1 MKWITSL
8 LGHAKRLSAALESV
22 ERNREDL
29 KVLREEFGELARRVD
44 RLHSEFIALRTEE
57 RLEREKLVLQLE
69 NALLRFEKRL
79 PAPKSGR
86 NAQ

>member
-1 MKWITSL
+1 MTF
-8 LGHAKRLSAALESV
+8 LGAILGYAKRLAASIELTDQHSADIAE
-22 ERNREDL
+22 
-29 KVLREEFGELARRVD
+29 LRGQMAELARRMEQ
-44 RLHSEFIALRTEE
+44 LHAEFVALRTEE

-86 NAQ
+86 DAK

>member
-1 MKWITSL
+1 MTWITTL
-8 LGHAKRLSAALESV
+8 LGHAKRLSSALEAI
-22 ERNREDL
+22 ERNRQDI

>member
-1 MKWITSL
+1 MTF
-8 LGHAKRLSAALESV
+8 LSAILGYA
-22 ERNREDL
+22 
-29 KVLREEFGELARRVD
+29 K
-44 RLHSEFIALRTEE
+44 

>member
-1 MKWITSL
+1 MTF
-8 LGHAKRLSAALESV
+8 LGSILGYAKRLAASIELTDQHSADIAE
-22 ERNREDL
+22 
-29 KVLREEFGELARRVD
+29 LRGQVAELARRMEQ
-44 RLHSEFIALRTEE
+44 LHAEFVALRTEE

>member
-1 MKWITSL
+1 MTFLSAI
-8 LGHAKRLSAALESV
+8 LGSAKRLAAAIELTDQHSADIKE
-22 ERNREDL
+22 
-29 KVLREEFGELARRVD
+29 LRGQVAELAKRMEQ
-44 RLHSEFIALRTEE
+44 LHAEFIALRTED

-86 NAQ
+86 DAQ

>member
-1 MKWITSL
+1 MTFLSAI
-8 LGHAKRLSAALESV
+8 LGYAKRLAASIELTDQHSADIKE
-22 ERNREDL
+22 
-29 KVLREEFGELARRVD
+29 LRGQVAELARRMEQ
-44 RLHSEFIALRTEE
+44 LHAEFVALRTEE

>member
-1 MKWITSL
+1 MTWITTL
-8 LGHAKRLSAALESV
+8 LGHAKRLSAALETI
-22 ERNREDL
+22 ERNREDI

-44 RLHSEFIALRTEE
+44 HLHSEFIALRTEE

-86 NAQ
+86 NTK